1 MRFKIVLND
10 VRLKAFIEFYFTQLE
25 KDNLF
30 LNETLE
36 NFDFIHKIDNPNT
49 FLTISSSL
57 EQLQRELFTRLYGRF
72 RTCQAKE
79 WSNYKYNSC
88 WISFNLSDYPGTKT
102 TEGVKSFFQKA
113 ISFNHKIIEFEK
125 ANNHD
130 LHFLDSLPAFKS
142 DALILDHY
150 FGINFEKSYKHTLD
164 FLNKTNFHNNKL
176 SVITNYKHFKDS
188 VSKENKIKKIKNNC
202 TVFSFYESDVRGT
215 PNHDRFIFLGPLL
228 IKSGPGFD
236 LGTYTKS
243 GFIDFYNLYRA
254 EFSRIFFNAIKNNLK
269 LVDVESAYLNES
281 DKKTLEKL
289 NSIFS

>member
-72 RTCQAKE
+72 KTCHAEE
-79 WSNYKYNSC
+79 WSNYKYNSS
-88 WISFNLSDYPGTKT
+88 WISFNLSEYPGTKT

-125 ANNHD
+125 ANNLD
-130 LHFLDSLPAFKS
+130 LHFLDSLPNFKS

-164 FLNKTNFHNNKL
+164 FLNKTNFHNNKI

-269 LVDVESAYLNES
+269 LVDVESVYLNES

>member
-1 MRFKIVLND
+1 
-10 VRLKAFIEFYFTQLE
+10 
-25 KDNLF
+25 
-30 LNETLE
+30 
-36 NFDFIHKIDNPNT
+36 
-49 FLTISSSL
+49 
-57 EQLQRELFTRLYGRF
+57 
-72 RTCQAKE
+72 
-79 WSNYKYNSC
+79 
-88 WISFNLSDYPGTKT
+88 
-102 TEGVKSFFQKA
+102 
-113 ISFNHKIIEFEK
+113 
-125 ANNHD
+125 
-130 LHFLDSLPAFKS
+130 
-142 DALILDHY
+142 
-150 FGINFEKSYKHTLD
+150 
-164 FLNKTNFHNNKL
+164 
-176 SVITNYKHFKDS
+176 